1 MAEYRYSAIGRDG
14 RELQGNLSADSEEA
28 LTEALKARKLILL
41 KARKVRLGGA
51 SVAIALG
58 FTSELSRLVGA
69 GIVLDRALEI
79 VAEDA
84 PDPRLGALCASLRQA
99 IKRGEALSVAMADSG
114 RFDALAVA
122 VVRAGEASGE
132 LAAVLALLEQH
143 YEDGSRLKRD
153 LLAALA
159 YPMILLFASI
169 LAVIG
174 LAVYVI
180 PTFRGIFEGQTTAI
194 PLGTRVV
201 FMVSDWVVSVGGY
214 VLIGLAVG
222 AVLFGVALKRGVALR
237 FAVDRI
243 LLLLPIAGD
252 MIAKIEAARFLKV
265 LGLLL
270 KGGVPLLNALDL
282 SRAAFVNR
290 AQSEGLARAITRL
303 RKGVSLP
310 AALEDV
316 PAFPRLATRL
326 LKVGNETGKLAE
338 TATRAGVLLGEEAL
352 VRLKTLVAILD
363 PLLILGM
370 GALIGSMV
378 MAMLAGVFSLSD
390 IR

>member
-1 MAEYRYSAIGRDG
+1 MTEYRYSAIGRDG
-14 RELQGNLSADSEEA
+14 RELQGNLSADSEDA
-28 LTEALKARKLILL
+28 LGEALKARKLILL

-51 SVAIALG
+51 SSAITLA
-58 FTSELSRLVGA
+58 FTNELSRLVGA

-79 VAEDA
+79 VAEDT

-99 IKRGEALSVAMADSG
+99 IKRGEALSTAMANSG
-114 RFDALAVA
+114 RFPPLAVA

-143 YEDGSRLKRD
+143 YEDQARLKRD

-159 YPMILLFASI
+159 YPLILLFASV
-169 LAVIG
+169 LALIG

-201 FMVSDWVVSVGGY
+201 FVVSDWVVSVGGY
-214 VLIGLAVG
+214 VLIALA
-222 AVLFGVALKRGVALR
+222 AAAILFGATIKRSLALR
-237 FAVDRI
+237 FAVDRS

-252 MIAKIEAARFLKV
+252 VIAKIEAARFLKV

-270 KGGVPLLNALDL
+270 KGGIPLLNALDL
-282 SRAAFVNR
+282 ARTAFVNR
-290 AQSEGLARAITRL
+290 AQSEGLVRAITRL

-326 LKVGNETGKLAE
+326 LKVGNETGKLGESAS
-338 TATRAGVLLGEEAL
+338 RAGVLLAEEAL
-352 VRLKTLVAILD
+352 SRLKTLVAILD

-370 GALIGSMV
+370 GALIGGMV
-378 MAMLAGVFSLSD
+378 MAMLAGVFGLSD